1 MRYRLSRKKTIDVN
15 NTEENVEKENSDM
28 DSLENSVHTGIFNKL
43 IYQPDNV
50 TNADWDL
57 LEEIRYEEIQSL
69 DAGAIS
75 SFLEKWS

>member
-1 MRYRLSRKKTIDVN
+1 
-15 NTEENVEKENSDM
+15 M

-57 LEEIRYEEIQSL
+57 LEEIRYVEIQSL